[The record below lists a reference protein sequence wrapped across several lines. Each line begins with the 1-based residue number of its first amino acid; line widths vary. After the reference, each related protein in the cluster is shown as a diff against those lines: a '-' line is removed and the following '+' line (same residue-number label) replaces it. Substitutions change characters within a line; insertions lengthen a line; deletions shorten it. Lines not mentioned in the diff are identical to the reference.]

1 MARGKRAAHGRLDP
15 FYIGIIIFIAV
26 ILLAVTGGVILAG
39 GFPKENQSGDVSS
52 MVSSYSETSS
62 SVSGVPSEQLEE
74 EGSSSEAEI
83 LQGSSMPQQ
92 DSSSSVSEQIAGFE
106 EQFAKNQYD
115 ADFDKKIS
123 EASNNTQILSAYN
136 EYINIWKDE
145 VTNVMEKLSSA
156 LDATQFQEIQSQQG
170 EWESTID
177 AKLEEQFAEIDKNGQ
192 GSLGNINRA
201 EITYKS
207 YRDRAKELY
216 KILYEV
222 KPDFTVGKEE

>member
-1 MARGKRAAHGRLDP
+1 
-15 FYIGIIIFIAV
+15 
-26 ILLAVTGGVILAG
+26 
-39 GFPKENQSGDVSS
+39 

-62 SVSGVPSEQLEE
+62 SVGGVSSEQLEE
-74 EGSSSEAEI
+74 ADSSSEAEI

-92 DSSSSVSEQIAGFE
+92 DSSSSALGQIAGFE

-145 VTNVMEKLSSA
+145 VANVMEKLSSA

-216 KILYEV
+216 QILYKV

>member
-1 MARGKRAAHGRLDP
+1 MLRTADWILFILVLLFLLRL
-15 FYIGIIIFIAV
+15 FS
-26 ILLAVTGGVILAG
+26 LAVTGGVILAG

-62 SVSGVPSEQLEE
+62 SRQRRFLRTVGEAD
-74 EGSSSEAEI
+74 SSSEAEI

-156 LDATQFQEIQSQQG
+156 LDAMQFQEIQSQQG

-216 KILYEV
+216 QILYKV